1 MLASVYIQLPF
12 SIAVPVDVKF
22 KLYEYVKQGYTIRL
36 YPPKRSN
43 QTPQTEEELTVN
55 GDTALQADVLHINFY
70 KNTFDRR
77 KEVFCDPPADLIRNI
92 ANSFLMRLRIVS
104 RSHIIRPID
113 FPGISWNLQYLND
126 DESELE
132 KSHELVR
139 GRFGRRF
146 TYSWTAL
153 TSEIWEDIHSLPVDY
168 RVAHWETLLLDANAA
183 MPDVGLSIVLAATAL
198 EVFISDLLNKLAA
211 RSPVAPEI
219 WAWINS
225 RSWWLKNPDI
235 EEQFDKLLKMLGDFS
250 LKDEK
255 ELWKA
260 FINLKK
266 ARNSFVHE
274 GEAQFGSKPVSEDVA
289 RKLIAKAGEIVACIK
304 EKMPQEVQWP
314 EFKHTTKFSAK
325 HNLLRLIQGDKA
337 KDKEEGE
344 VKLDG

>member
-1 MLASVYIQLPF
+1 MLARVYIQLPF
-12 SIAVPVDVKF
+12 SIVVPEGVKF
-22 KLYEYVKQGYTIRL
+22 KLYEYVEQGYTIRL
-36 YPPKRSN
+36 YPPKRSE
-43 QTPQTEEELTVN
+43 QTRQTEEELSVN
-55 GDTALQADVLHINFY
+55 GNSALQADVLHINFY
-70 KNTFDRR
+70 KNTFDRS
-77 KEVFCDPPADLIRNI
+77 KGVFCDPPADLIRSV
-92 ANSFLMRLRIVS
+92 ANSFLIRLRIVT

-113 FPGISWNLQYLND
+113 FPNVSWNLQYLND

-132 KSHELVR
+132 GNPELVR
-139 GRFGRRF
+139 GRWARKF
-146 TYSWTAL
+146 TFSWTAL
-153 TSEIWEDIHSLPVDY
+153 TPEIWEDIHSLQADFVPP
-168 RVAHWETLLLDANAA
+168 HWDTLLLDTKAA

-211 RSPVAPEI
+211 RSPVPPEI

-235 EEQFDKLLKMLGDFS
+235 EEQFDKLLKMMGDFS

-255 ELWKA
+255 GLWKA

-274 GEAQFGSKPVSEDVA
+274 GEAQIGSKPISEDVA
-289 RKLIAKAGEIVACIK
+289 RKLIAKAGEIVAYIK